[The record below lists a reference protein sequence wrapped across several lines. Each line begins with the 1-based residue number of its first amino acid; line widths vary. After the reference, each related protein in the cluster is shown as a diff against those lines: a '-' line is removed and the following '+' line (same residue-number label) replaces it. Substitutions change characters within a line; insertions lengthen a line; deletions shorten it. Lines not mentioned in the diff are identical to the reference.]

1 MGVIETVGAVA
12 VAVSSLLALIA
23 VAIKRSRAKRRQ
35 RKADLLNEL
44 SIKIKAAKTIDEQIE
59 YAKKYKEIIDS

>member
-1 MGVIETVGAVA
+1 MGAIETVGAVA
-12 VAVSSLLALIA
+12 VLLSSILGLVAL
-23 VAIKRSRAKRRQ
+23 AIKRSRAKARQ

-59 YAKKYKEIIDS
+59 YAKKYKDIIDS

>member
-1 MGVIETVGAVA
+1 MGVVETVGAVA
-12 VAVSSLLALIA
+12 VAMSSLLALIA

-59 YAKKYKEIIDS
+59 YAKKYKDIIDS

>member
-59 YAKKYKEIIDS
+59 YAKKYKDIIDS

>member
-1 MGVIETVGAVA
+1 MGVVETVGAVA

-59 YAKKYKEIIDS
+59 YAKQYKDIIDS